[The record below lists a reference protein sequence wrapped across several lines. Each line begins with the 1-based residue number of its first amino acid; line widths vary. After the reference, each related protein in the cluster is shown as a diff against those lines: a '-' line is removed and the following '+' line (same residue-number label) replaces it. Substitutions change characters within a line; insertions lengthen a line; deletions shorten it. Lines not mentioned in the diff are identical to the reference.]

1 MASFK
6 FKLVTYFVVV
16 ALIPVLGAYYGFA
29 SLAKK
34 HETSHVDNRL
44 RADNRAAV
52 AGYAQQL
59 DAAERRAQEI
69 PIRLAVQRLVP
80 GIDPADTLI
89 AVKDGTVLTGPN
101 AGEALLLSPGIPAQ
115 LKLGDR
121 TYRGLM
127 TSELSD
133 GGGIEFASLVTQHE
147 IDASVA
153 TTRWKVAG
161 ALALVVF
168 IFGFLVYMLGVSIV
182 RTLDRLAKAADEIAR
197 GRFRERV
204 EVKGRDEFAL
214 VAAAFNRMASQLEQ
228 RIIELEHE
236 RRRTREVTV
245 RFGKALTATHDV
257 DLLLRVIV
265 ETMLEATGAKG
276 GLVLGRKGELARA
289 GDPDAF
295 GERLELPLIVS
306 GQQFGKVVLSGSEF
320 DDEQV
325 DTASSLAAQAVVAL
339 ENAQLHRIVEWQAL
353 VDPLTGLANRRSLEE
368 SLQEEVSRAQR
379 FGGDVCL
386 VLADLDRFKRIN
398 DRHGHPTGDRAL
410 RTFAQ
415 TLRDLVREIDSAGRW
430 GGEEFALVLPG
441 TDVAGGIALAERIR
455 ESLAGREIR
464 SAGGDLV
471 RLTASYGVASFSES
485 GTLAALVEDADD
497 ALYWAKREGRDRVAS
512 AADVAR
518 R

>member
-6 FKLVTYFVVV
+6 FKLVAYFAVV
-16 ALIPVLGAYYGFA
+16 ALLPVLGAYYGFA

-69 PIRLAVQRLVP
+69 PIGQAVARLVP
-80 GIDPADTLI
+80 GIDPSDTLV
-89 AVKDGTVLTGPN
+89 AVKDGIVLNGPR
-101 AGEALLLSPGIPAQ
+101 AGDALLLSPGIPAQ
-115 LKLGDR
+115 VRLGGEAF
-121 TYRGLM
+121 RGVL
-127 TSELSD
+127 TNELSA
-133 GGGIEFASLVTQHE
+133 GGGIQFASLDPQHE

-153 TTRWKVAG
+153 ATRWKVAG
-161 ALALVVF
+161 ALALVVLV
-168 IFGFLVYMLGVSIV
+168 FGFLVYMLGVSIV
-182 RTLDRLAKAADEIAR
+182 RTLDRLAKAADEIAQ

-204 EVKGRDEFAL
+204 RVRGRDEFSR
-214 VAAAFNRMASQLEQ
+214 VAEAFNRMAAQLEQ
-228 RIIELEHE
+228 RIIELEQE

-245 RFGKALTATHDV
+245 RFGKALTVTHDV
-257 DLLLRVIV
+257 DLLLNVIV
-265 ETMLEATGAKG
+265 ETVVEATGANG

-289 GDPDAF
+289 GDPDGV

-306 GQQFGKVVLSGSEF
+306 GQQFGKVVLTGPAF
-320 DDEQV
+320 DEEQV

-368 SLQEEVSRAQR
+368 SLQEEVSRAER

-410 RTFAQ
+410 RTFAL

-464 SAGGDLV
+464 SASGDLV
-471 RLTASYGVASFSES
+471 RLTASFGVASYSES
-485 GTLAALVEDADD
+485 GSLVALVEDADD

>member
-6 FKLVTYFVVV
+6 FKLVTYFAVV
-16 ALIPVLGAYYGFA
+16 ALVPVLGAYYGFA

-44 RADNRAAV
+44 RADDRAAV

-69 PIRLAVQRLVP
+69 SIGQAVQRLVP

-89 AVKDGTVLTGPN
+89 AVKDGIVASGPD
-101 AGEALLLSPGIPAQ
+101 AGDALLLSPGIPAQ
-115 LKLGDR
+115 VRLGGV
-121 TYRGLM
+121 TYRGLL
-127 TSELSD
+127 TSALSA
-133 GGGIEFASLVTQHE
+133 GGGIQFASLVHQHE

-153 TTRWKVAG
+153 ATRWRIAA
-161 ALALVVF
+161 ALAGVVLA
-168 IFGFLVYMLGVSIV
+168 FGLLVYMLGMSIV
-182 RTLDRLAKAADEIAR
+182 RTLDRLARAADEIAR
-197 GRFRERV
+197 GSFRERV
-204 EVKGRDEFAL
+204 RVKGRDEFAQ
-214 VAAAFNRMASQLEQ
+214 VAEAFNRMAAQLEQ
-228 RIIELEHE
+228 RIVELEHE

-257 DLLLRVIV
+257 ELLLRVIV
-265 ETMLEATGAKG
+265 ETIVETTGATG
-276 GLVLGRKGELARA
+276 GLVLGQKGELARA
-289 GDPDAF
+289 GNPDAG
-295 GERLELPLIVS
+295 GEPLELPLVVS
-306 GQQFGKVVLSGSEF
+306 GRHFGKVVLNAPAF
-320 DDEQV
+320 DEEQV

-339 ENAQLHRIVEWQAL
+339 ENAQLHSIVEWQAL

-368 SLQEEVSRAQR
+368 NLQEEVSRAER

-398 DRHGHPTGDRAL
+398 DRHGHPTGDAAL
-410 RTFAQ
+410 RVFAQ
-415 TLRDLVREIDSAGRW
+415 TLRDVVREIDSAGRW

-464 SAGGDLV
+464 AANGELV
-471 RLTASYGVASFSES
+471 RITASFGVSAYADSR
-485 GTLAALVEDADD
+485 TLAALVEDADD

-512 AADVAR
+512 AEDVAR